1 MNGVLKIWRFI
12 NSPHPVPGTSSSKKN
27 ILISIITGILVSLSL
42 YFLVKVVAPKGFR
55 GGRVMVASIYGI
67 VSFIATL
74 IFLLIIP
81 GIAFQKVK
89 DEKWTL
95 LKEIAYILL
104 MVACIAMFN
113 FFVALILYPSM
124 DFSWFSFFDI
134 LKTTLLVAILP
145 VTSILAFSMY
155 KNEKKYSNESQN
167 LVAVPSDIQASKL
180 TFSSSY
186 AEEDIII
193 DTDSFYFAEAES
205 NYVSFY
211 FKDGVTV
218 KHLML
223 RTTLKKVEE
232 EVSSVPAIVKSHR
245 SFIIN
250 FGNSSH
256 FTGNS
261 QGYVVHFEGT
271 DKVARV
277 SRSFTSKVKELL
289 VKNA

>member
-1 MNGVLKIWRFI
+1 MNGVLKIWGFL
-12 NSPHPVPGTSSSKKN
+12 NSPHPIPGTTSSKKN
-27 ILISIITGILVSLSL
+27 ILTSAVVGILVALIL
-42 YFLVKVVAPKGFR
+42 YFLVGIIAPKGFR
-55 GGRVMVASIYGI
+55 GGRVMVVSIYGI

-74 IFLLIIP
+74 MFLLVIP
-81 GIAFQKVK
+81 SIVFQKMK

-95 LKEIAYILL
+95 LKEIGYILS
-104 MVACIAMFN
+104 MVVSIAMCN
-113 FFVALILYPSM
+113 FFIAFVLYPSM
-124 DFSWFSFFDI
+124 EFSWFSFYDI
-134 LKTTLLVAILP
+134 LKTTLLVAIIP
-145 VTSILAFSMY
+145 VTSILAISMY

-167 LVAVPSDIQASKL
+167 LVAVQAEDEARKL
-180 TFSSSY
+180 TFTSSY
-186 AEEDIII
+186 AEDDIQI
-193 DTDSFYFAEAES
+193 DADSFYFAEAES

-211 FKDGVTV
+211 FKDGEEV

-223 RTTLKKVEE
+223 RTTLKKVSEE
-232 EVSSVPAIVKSHR
+232 LDSETMIVKSHR

-261 QGYVVHFEGT
+261 QGYVVHFNAT

-289 VKNA
+289 LKKA